1 MIRRTELTP
10 APRSGSLRRLHRF
23 TQQMQTDKGL
33 LSISDTEQTFDT
45 PSLNLKDQG
54 RRQQRTGEGAIRLF
68 QGTVTSAAPAGTP
81 AAPSVPP
88 DRHPGERN
96 FLPSSG
102 CGTRSAVPGG
112 GRLVTDLLSLIRHR
126 FGFSRRARLS
136 LFLEGAL
143 LPPAES
149 ARLVRDND
157 SLRVKLEEILA
168 DDYEEIDDGFIY
180 ATKEDKK
187 RHRHKQD
194 EEEFSRNEGK
204 HKRKKKKEKHNLE
217 YSSCRE
223 ETSVDTW
230 DSQKRYTKRKRKEE
244 VRGRNSLTE
253 GKEESSTSHSKKK
266 KKTER
271 EKQLATKKTD
281 EKQTK
286 VAAAKITLER
296 ANESFS
302 LNSGKNSS
310 KEITTRSRK
319 KRVGASDS
327 SSTSSD
333 SDSSELNV
341 KENKSSH
348 KTVVVTLPKDK
359 SQAASDSDVKTNKVA
374 VKSNTMK
381 TKTAISKNAKKPQS
395 SSSDSDSSTEDE
407 KVTPAQ
413 DSTAKEKSVP
423 NHVVA
428 VKASTKAPKAQSS
441 SSDSDSSDSDTLVI
455 KKSAAGAG
463 LGNSMVRNCTNQLPA
478 SAQGSFASPGRG
490 RGRGS
495 REDNFWRGPRGH
507 GFRGMMRGHGRG
519 ANPGFFYNYSSE
531 GQKQRQLNEAA
542 TNTSVVIQNPVE
554 IPKRDYSA
562 LPLLAAPPQVG
573 ERIAFKRLEL
583 TENYSPEVS
592 DYKEAKIISWNAE
605 KKQIELE
612 ILSTSAGQFAKEPG
626 KFDLV
631 YQSADGEELIEY
643 AVPQDTKITES
654 WDALIEPRLIVEP
667 PVNGSSV
674 EN

>member
-1 MIRRTELTP
+1 M
-10 APRSGSLRRLHRF
+10 
-23 TQQMQTDKGL
+23 M
-33 LSISDTEQTFDT
+33 
-45 PSLNLKDQG
+45 
-54 RRQQRTGEGAIRLF
+54 
-68 QGTVTSAAPAGTP
+68 AA
-81 AAPSVPP
+81 
-88 DRHPGERN
+88 
-96 FLPSSG
+96 
-102 CGTRSAVPGG
+102 GG
-112 GRLVTDLLSLIRHR
+112 GGGGPVRLRLVFDHPPPASPGCALCWLLLEPGQARLVTDLLSLIRHR

-157 SLRVKLEEILA
+157 SLRVKLEEIVA

-180 ATKEDKK
+180 TTKEDKK
-187 RHRHKQD
+187 RHRHKED
-194 EEEFSRNEGK
+194 EEELSRNEGK

-230 DSQKRYTKRKRKEE
+230 NSQKRYTKRKRKEE
-244 VRGRNSLTE
+244 VRGRNKLAE
-253 GKEESSTSHSKKK
+253 GKEESSTSHSKKM

-271 EKQLATKKTD
+271 EKQLATKKKD

-286 VAAAKITLER
+286 VAAAKMALEG

-302 LNSGKNSS
+302 LNSGKNST
-310 KEITTRSRK
+310 KKITTQSRK
-319 KRVGASDS
+319 KRVGTSDS

-348 KTVVVTLPKDK
+348 KPVVVTLPKDK
-359 SQAASDSDVKTNKVA
+359 SQAASESDVKTDKVT
-374 VKSNTMK
+374 VKSNTEK
-381 TKTAISKNAKKPQS
+381 TKTAISKNAKKSLS
-395 SSSDSDSSTEDE
+395 SSSDSDSSTDDE

-441 SSDSDSSDSDTLVI
+441 SSDSDSSDSETLVI

-463 LGNSMVRNCTNQLPA
+463 LGNSIVRNCIRQLPA
-478 SAQGSFASPGRG
+478 SVQGSFASPSRG
-490 RGRGS
+490 RGRGTG
-495 REDNFWRGPRGH
+495 EDNFWRGPRGR

-542 TNTSVVIQNPVE
+542 TNTSVLVQNPVE
-554 IPKRDYSA
+554 FPKRDYSV

-583 TENYSPEVS
+583 NENYSPEIS
-592 DYKEAKIISWNAE
+592 DYKEAKIISWNDE
-605 KKQIELE
+605 KKEIELE

-631 YQSADGEELIEY
+631 YQSADGVELIEY

-667 PVNGSSV
+667 PVNGSSL
-674 EN
+674 ENGTSRM

>member
-1 MIRRTELTP
+1 M
-10 APRSGSLRRLHRF
+10 
-23 TQQMQTDKGL
+23 M
-33 LSISDTEQTFDT
+33 
-45 PSLNLKDQG
+45 
-54 RRQQRTGEGAIRLF
+54 
-68 QGTVTSAAPAGTP
+68 AA
-81 AAPSVPP
+81 
-88 DRHPGERN
+88 
-96 FLPSSG
+96 
-102 CGTRSAVPGG
+102 GG
-112 GRLVTDLLSLIRHR
+112 GPVRLRLVFDHPPPASPGCALCWLLLEPGQARLVTDLLSLIRHR

-136 LFLEGAL
+136 LFLQGAL

-157 SLRVKLEEILA
+157 SLRVKLEDIVA
-168 DDYEEIDDGFIY
+168 DDYEEIDDDFVY
-180 ATKEDKK
+180 TTKEDKK

-204 HKRKKKKEKHNLE
+204 HKRKKKKEKHKLE
-217 YSSCRE
+217 YSPCRE

-244 VRGRNSLTE
+244 VRGRNRHTE
-253 GKEESSTSHSKKK
+253 GKEESSTSHSKKM

-271 EKQLATKKTD
+271 EKQLATKKKD
-281 EKQTK
+281 EKQTE
-286 VAAAKITLER
+286 VAAVKMALEQ
-296 ANESFS
+296 ANENFS
-302 LNSGKNSS
+302 LNSGKNST
-310 KEITTRSRK
+310 KKITTESRK

-333 SDSSELNV
+333 SDSSELSV
-341 KENKSSH
+341 KDNKSSH
-348 KTVVVTLPKDK
+348 KPVVVTFPKDK
-359 SQAASDSDVKTNKVA
+359 YQAASDSDVKTNKVT
-374 VKSNTMK
+374 VKSNTEK

-413 DSTAKEKSVP
+413 DSTAKEKPVP

-463 LGNSMVRNCTNQLPA
+463 LGNSMVRNCIKQLPA
-478 SAQGSFASPGRG
+478 SAQGTFASPGRG
-490 RGRGS
+490 RGHGTG
-495 REDNFWRGPRGH
+495 EENFWRAPRGR

-542 TNTSVVIQNPVE
+542 TNTSVLIQNPME
-554 IPKRDYSA
+554 SPKRDYSV

-583 TENYSPEVS
+583 TDNYSPEVS
-592 DYKEAKIISWNAE
+592 DYKEAKIIGWNAE

-612 ILSTSAGQFAKEPG
+612 ILSTSAAQFAKEPG

-643 AVPQDTKITES
+643 AVPQDTRITES

-674 EN
+674 ENGTPRM